1 MRIRPEK
8 LANEGE
14 TMAVPQT
21 PRDFWLQP
29 ATQRQADAL
38 VLKLFCPGSFM
49 LLFLIMA
56 RVL

>member
-1 MRIRPEK
+1 
-8 LANEGE
+8 
-14 TMAVPQT
+14 MAVPQT

-38 VLKLFCPGSFM
+38 VLKLFCLGSFM